1 MNLKEYQV
9 ECQRTLVDKGID
21 MNKAHMIMGITGEIS
36 ELIDAV
42 YKGDIY
48 NIQEECV
55 DKVWFASNVA
65 TMYDI
70 DVSTRPPIVIE
81 DLDMLTLVYNI
92 SVLADL
98 VKRNIIYGKD
108 PDIAKITE
116 TVHTIIEF
124 IVRKFKTKSWDF
136 EQSLQ
141 NNIDKL
147 RVRFPDKFTEELVNN
162 RDLEAERRELE
173 K

>member
-1 MNLKEYQV
+1 MDLKEYQV

-21 MNKAHMIMGITGEIS
+21 MNKAHMVIGITGEIN
-36 ELIDAV
+36 ELVDAV

-48 NIQEECV
+48 NIQEEYI

-65 TMYDI
+65 TMYGI
-70 DVSTRPPIVIE
+70 DVSTRPSIVIE
-81 DLDMLTLVYNI
+81 ELDMLTLIYSI

-98 VKRNIIYGKD
+98 VKKDIIYGKD
-108 PDIAKITE
+108 PDIAKIAE

-124 IVRKFKTKSWDF
+124 ISRKFKRNSWNL
-136 EQSLQ
+136 EQALQ
-141 NNIDKL
+141 NNINKL
-147 RVRFPDKFTEELVNN
+147 RVRFPDKFTEELANN